1 MRLLFFITLLTAILF
16 SEVVTHVIIWE
27 SDISVEYEIPS
38 DEANESESSEENQE
52 DNVEED
58 KLFEDIES
66 SYIAKSLKVTALPC
80 SNNNTLF
87 SQSLREIHS
96 PPPDKA

>member
-1 MRLLFFITLLTAILF
+1 MRLLFFITLLAAILF
-16 SEVVTHVIIWE
+16 SEVVTHVITWE

-38 DEANESESSEENQE
+38 DESNESESSEENQE
-52 DNVEED
+52 DNVEKD
-58 KLFEDIES
+58 KLFEDIAFYS
-66 SYIAKSLKVTALPC
+66 MAKLLKFTELPC
-80 SNNNTLF
+80 SYNALF